1 VDVLN
6 LARTQFAV
14 TGSLHFLF
22 VVLTLGLAPLIAI
35 MHTRYAMT
43 GKPVHE
49 RMTRFWGQIYV
60 INYALGI
67 FTGLVMEFQFGLSWS
82 GLSHYA
88 GDIFGAPLAIETLG
102 AFFLESTFLGLWIFG
117 WHRLP
122 KWLHLACIW
131 LVTLTAY
138 ASAFWIMVTNSFLQN
153 PAGAVERGDH
163 LVLIDFSAL
172 VTNPTLTMALPHVI
186 GAGLWTGGFVVMGAS
201 AYHLFRRTTEQEFFS
216 RSLRLGVITAFV
228 GSLVTVGFGYAQ
240 FAPVSDFQP
249 DKFSGM
255 PLTEAALGFM
265 IFIGQ
270 PLQLIIMLVL
280 MPTLYWLPR
289 WRRAQPLL
297 MAITPLPFL
306 AAISGWLVRE
316 IGRQPWLI
324 NGKLT
329 VADAMSP
336 GLTSGMITV
345 SFIGFAGVL
354 GLLAVVDYILI
365 ARTVRRG
372 PAAVTLGADGS
383 ADFTERAYA
392 LSY

>member
-1 VDVLN
+1 MDVLD

-22 VVLTLGLAPLIAI
+22 VVLTLGLAPLVAI
-35 MHTRYAMT
+35 MHTRYAVT
-43 GKPVHE
+43 GKPIHE

-60 INYALGI
+60 TNYALGI

-138 ASAFWIMVTNSFLQN
+138 VSAFWIMATNSFLQN

-163 LVLIDFSAL
+163 LVLTDFGAL
-172 VTNPTLTMALPHVI
+172 LTNPMLTMALPHVI

-201 AYHLFRRTTEQEFFS
+201 AYHLFKRTSEREFFT
-216 RSLRLGVITAFV
+216 RSLRLGVITSFV
-228 GSLVTVGFGYAQ
+228 GSLITVGFGYAQ
-240 FAPVSDFQP
+240 FMPVSTLQP
-249 DKFSGM
+249 DKFEASA
-255 PLTEAALGFM
+255 LTGASLGAM
-265 IFIGQ
+265 IGIGQ
-270 PLQLIIMLVL
+270 LLQFVIMFVL
-280 MPTLYWLPR
+280 MPVVYWLPHWR
-289 WRRAQPLL
+289 WAQPIL
-297 MAITPLPFL
+297 MVITPLPFL
-306 AAISGWLVRE
+306 AAILGWLVRE
-316 IGRQPWLI
+316 TGRQPWLI
-324 NGKLT
+324 YGKLT

-336 GLTSGMITV
+336 GLTSGMITT
-345 SFIGFAGVL
+345 SLIGFAGVL
-354 GLLAVVDYILI
+354 GLLAVVDYVLI

-372 PAAVTLGADGS
+372 PDAVTLGADGP
-383 ADFTERAYA
+383 ADSTERAHA